1 MAPASGSA
9 PGGRAMAEE
18 RSPIQHVLVMR
29 RTEGETNVHHFYAL
43 MIEHDLF
50 GRVALVRRWGRIG
63 TRRRERAD
71 PHEDETAAAEALLV
85 KLAAAKRRR
94 GYQDV

>member
-29 RTEGETNVHHFYAL
+29 RTEVETNVHRFYAL
-43 MIEHDLF
+43 TIEHDLF
-50 GRVALVRRWGRIG
+50 GRVVLVRRWGRIG
-63 TRRRERAD
+63 TRGRERAD
-71 PHEDETAAAEALLV
+71 PHENEVAAAGAMA
-85 KLAAAKRRR
+85 KLEAAKRRH
-94 GYQDV
+94 GYRNL